1 MAECGDRPRQSVVER
16 VGDGRRHVLLPS
28 DLAGSLRRLGDG
40 EFDRLLRAVA
50 GEARRRGRAG
60 AEDPAPPA
68 VSGSGKTPQSAPA
81 PAAGGRAKKRP
92 LPVPP
97 GQARLI
103 RAAWEAGVKPAAIA
117 RQLRLSRAQVESVI
131 GKPKRGRG

>member
-16 VGDGRRHVLLPS
+16 IGDGQRPVLLPS
-28 DLAGSLRRLGDG
+28 DLAGSLRRLGDV
-40 EFDRLLRAVA
+40 EFDRLLQSVA

-60 AEDPAPPA
+60 AEAPAPPA
-68 VSGSGKTPQSAPA
+68 VSEPGKTPQSAPA
-81 PAAGGRAKKRP
+81 AGGQANKRP

-103 RAAWEAGVKPAAIA
+103 RAAYEAGVKPAAIA

-131 GKPKRGRG
+131 GRPKRGRG

>member
-1 MAECGDRPRQSVVER
+1 MAECGDRPRSPCR
-16 VGDGRRHVLLPS
+16 ARSAMGSDCPAAS

-68 VSGSGKTPQSAPA
+68 ASGSGKTPQSAPA
-81 PAAGGRAKKRP
+81 AGGRTRKRP

-103 RAAWEAGVKPAAIA
+103 RAAYEAGVKPAAIA

-131 GKPKRGRG
+131 GRPKRGRG

>member
-50 GEARRRGRAG
+50 GEARRRGRPGAG
-60 AEDPAPPA
+60 DPAPPSC
-68 VSGSGKTPQSAPA
+68 SGSGKAPQSAT
-81 PAAGGRAKKRP
+81 AAGGRAKKRP

-97 GQARLI
+97 GQARCWQPSGNALTC
-103 RAAWEAGVKPAAIA
+103 
-117 RQLRLSRAQVESVI
+117 
-131 GKPKRGRG
+131 

>member
-1 MAECGDRPRQSVVER
+1 MAECGDRPRQSVVEG

-50 GEARRRGRAG
+50 EEARRRGRAG
-60 AEDPAPPA
+60 AEDPAPSA
-68 VSGSGKTPQSAPA
+68 ASGSGKTPQSAPA
-81 PAAGGRAKKRP
+81 AGGRANKRP

-103 RAAWEAGVKPAAIA
+103 RAAYEAGVKPAAIA
-117 RQLRLSRAQVESVI
+117 RQFRLSRAQVESVI
-131 GKPKRGRG
+131 GRPKRGRG

>member
-1 MAECGDRPRQSVVER
+1 MAERGDRPRQSVVER
-16 VGDGRRHVLLPS
+16 VGDGRRPVLLPS

-50 GEARRRGRAG
+50 EEARRRGRAG
-60 AEDPAPPA
+60 AGDPAPPA
-68 VSGSGKTPQSAPA
+68 TSGSGKPAPA
-81 PAAGGRAKKRP
+81 PAAGGRAKKHP

-103 RAAWEAGVKPAAIA
+103 RAAYEAGVKPAAIV

-131 GKPKRGRG
+131 GRPKRGRG

>member
-1 MAECGDRPRQSVVER
+1 MAECGDRPRQSVVEG
-16 VGDGRRHVLLPS
+16 VGDGRRPVLLPS

-68 VSGSGKTPQSAPA
+68 ASGSGKTPQPA

-131 GKPKRGRG
+131 GRPKRGRG

>member
-1 MAECGDRPRQSVVER
+1 MAEYGDRPRQSVVEG

-28 DLAGSLRRLGDG
+28 DLAGSLRRLSDG

-60 AEDPAPPA
+60 VEDPAPPA
-68 VSGSGKTPQSAPA
+68 VSEPGKPPQSAQ
-81 PAAGGRAKKRP
+81 AAGGRANKRP

-103 RAAWEAGVKPAAIA
+103 RAAYEAGVKPAAIA
-117 RQLRLSRAQVESVI
+117 RQLRLSRAQVDSVI
-131 GKPKRGRG
+131 GRPKRGRG

>member
-1 MAECGDRPRQSVVER
+1 MAKCGDRPRQSVVER
-16 VGDGRRHVLLPS
+16 VGDGQRPVLLPS

-50 GEARRRGRAG
+50 EEARRRGRPG

-68 VSGSGKTPQSAPA
+68 TSGSGKPAPA
-81 PAAGGRAKKRP
+81 PAAGGRAKKHP

-103 RAAWEAGVKPAAIA
+103 RAAYEAGVKPAAIA

-131 GKPKRGRG
+131 GRPKRGRG

>member
-16 VGDGRRHVLLPS
+16 VGDRQRPVLLPS

-50 GEARRRGRAG
+50 EEARLRGRPG

-68 VSGSGKTPQSAPA
+68 ASGSGKAPQSAPA
-81 PAAGGRAKKRP
+81 AGARANKRP

-103 RAAWEAGVKPAAIA
+103 RAAYEAGVKPAAIA

-131 GKPKRGRG
+131 GRPKRGRG

>member
-1 MAECGDRPRQSVVER
+1 MAECGDRPRQSVVEG

-68 VSGSGKTPQSAPA
+68 ASGSGKAPQS
-81 PAAGGRAKKRP
+81 AAGGRTRKRP

-131 GKPKRGRG
+131 GRPKRGRG

>member
-1 MAECGDRPRQSVVER
+1 MAECGDRPRQSVVEG

-40 EFDRLLRAVA
+40 EFDRLLRAIA

-68 VSGSGKTPQSAPA
+68 ASGSGKPA
-81 PAAGGRAKKRP
+81 PAAGGRARKRS

-103 RAAWEAGVKPAAIA
+103 RAAYEAGVKPAAIA

-131 GKPKRGRG
+131 GRPKRGRG

>member
-16 VGDGRRHVLLPS
+16 VGNGRRHVLLPS

-50 GEARRRGRAG
+50 EEARRRGRPG
-60 AEDPAPPA
+60 AEDPAPSA
-68 VSGSGKTPQSAPA
+68 ASGSGKPPQSA

-103 RAAWEAGVKPAAIA
+103 RAAYEAGVKPAAIA
-117 RQLRLSRAQVESVI
+117 RQLRLSRAQVENVI
-131 GKPKRGRG
+131 GRPKRGKG

>member
-1 MAECGDRPRQSVVER
+1 MAECGDRPRQSMVER
-16 VGDGRRHVLLPS
+16 GGDGRRQVLLPS

-50 GEARRRGRAG
+50 GEARRRGRPG
-60 AEDPAPPA
+60 AEDPALPA
-68 VSGSGKTPQSAPA
+68 ASGSGKPPPPA
-81 PAAGGRAKKRP
+81 PGGRARKRP
-92 LPVPP
+92 LPVAP

-117 RQLRLSRAQVESVI
+117 RQLRLSRAQVETVI
-131 GKPKRGRG
+131 GGRKRGKG